1 MKPFKN
7 KVFCYDCGRQKMLF
21 ETEVKAQTF
30 MRFNNEEI
38 ESVNGYAPIR
48 SYFCNVCCGWH
59 LTSKMGEAY
68 ISPKTEKI
76 LEEYETAKRL
86 KAERKALKLVQEK
99 EKKEILL
106 KIICIAENNIKI
118 MEFSSGSK
126 YAALFDETVTLLE
139 KIKSIKAN
147 FKGSN
152 QRKRQIEIKLS
163 LLAEKF
169 RNSRESLM

>member
-1 MKPFKN
+1 MKPLKN

-21 ETEVKAQTF
+21 ETEVKAQAF

-48 SYFCNVCCGWH
+48 SYFCNVCGGWH

-86 KAERKALKLVQEK
+86 REERKAQKLIQEK
-99 EKKEILL
+99 KKEILE
-106 KIICIAENNIKI
+106 KIICIAENNIQI

-126 YAALFDETVTLLE
+126 YAALIDETVTLLE

-169 RNSRESLM
+169 RNSR